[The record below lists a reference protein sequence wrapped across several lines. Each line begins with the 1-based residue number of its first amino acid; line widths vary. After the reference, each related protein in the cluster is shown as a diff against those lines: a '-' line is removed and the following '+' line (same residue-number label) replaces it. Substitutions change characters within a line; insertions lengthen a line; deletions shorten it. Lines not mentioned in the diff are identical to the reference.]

1 MNIQIA
7 SQHKKR
13 MFSLIDSAGQ
23 TVTVRT
29 PGQRAVSSNIT
40 QKIFGTTGYETAH
53 GDPIDVHAWV
63 HQGRVP
69 SGFNFAG
76 TPDPASMLGMVLESD
91 LILSL
96 KLEDCLEDPEKV
108 YGKTIFDTARDVQ
121 ISGSTF
127 EVKGVFRSGFAPLG
141 PYILWVGLV
150 NSGE

>member
-1 MNIQIA
+1 MNTRIA
-7 SQHKKR
+7 TQHKER
-13 MFSLIDSAGQ
+13 MFRLIDDAGQ

-29 PGQRAVSSNIT
+29 PGVRTTSANIT
-40 QKIFGTTGYETAH
+40 QKIFGAAEYETAY
-53 GDPIDVHAWV
+53 GEPVEVTAWV

-76 TPDPASMLGMVLESD
+76 TPDPASALGMVIESD
-91 LILSL
+91 LILSV
-96 KLEDCLEDPEKV
+96 KLEDCLEDAEKV